1 MEGISILQAR
11 EIKAQ
16 LKSLIQEASSV
27 DSHLAK
33 RLDEVNKWIKHLKPG
48 TLTTKKFVILF
59 LIQLIQDSKTF
70 LNLKSIEKEIERESY
85 YKKMPPTE
93 QYWYQELFPKWLKE
107 KDPKFYIWKQKL
119 MSGEF
124 TQEDREIIK
133 AIANQIKLNQGRVL
147 QRYIVD
153 LSMATDIIV
162 SGSQE
167 KPLCIQ
173 LTSLSKKFA
182 KDKVEKWQGTLVFW
196 EIHRGLF
203 LSYNPGKQNFKNE
216 LVKTI
221 LDNSDNLQKGNYLK
235 RSL

>member
-1 MEGISILQAR
+1 MQAK

-16 LKSLIQEASSV
+16 LKSLIQGASLV
-27 DSHLAK
+27 DSDLAK

-48 TLTTKKFVILF
+48 TLTAKKFVMLF
-59 LIQLIQDSKTF
+59 LRQLIKDSQIF
-70 LNLKSIEKEIERESY
+70 LIIKSIPKEIERESY
-85 YKKMPPTE
+85 YQKMTPTE
-93 QYWYQELFPKWLKE
+93 QYWYKELFPKWLQE

-119 MSGEF
+119 MSGKF
-124 TQEDREIIK
+124 TQEDREIIQ
-133 AIANQIKLNQGRVL
+133 AIANQIKLNQGTVL

-182 KDKVEKWQGTLVFW
+182 KDKVEKWQHTLVFW
-196 EIHRGLF
+196 EIDRGLF
-203 LSYNPGKQNFKNE
+203 LSYNPGKKYFKNE

-235 RSL
+235 CSL

>member
-27 DSHLAK
+27 DLDLAK

-48 TLTTKKFVILF
+48 TLTTKKFVMLF
-59 LIQLIQDSKTF
+59 LKQLIQDSQIF
-70 LNLKSIEKEIERESY
+70 LILKSISKEIERKSY
-85 YKKMPPTE
+85 YQKMTSTE
-93 QYWYQELFPKWLKE
+93 QYWYKELFPKWLQE
-107 KDPKFYIWKQKL
+107 KDPKFYIWKKKL
-119 MSGEF
+119 MSGKF
-124 TQEDREIIK
+124 TQKDREIIK
-133 AIANQIKLNQGRVL
+133 AIANQIELNQGTVL
-147 QRYIVD
+147 QRYIID

-182 KDKVEKWQGTLVFW
+182 KDKAEKWQDTLVFW
-196 EIHRGLF
+196 EIDKGLF
-203 LSYNPGKQNFKNE
+203 LSYNPGKHNFQNK
-216 LVKTI
+216 LV
-221 LDNSDNLQKGNYLK
+221 
-235 RSL
+235 

>member
-1 MEGISILQAR
+1 MEGISILQAK

-27 DSHLAK
+27 DSDFAK
-33 RLDEVNKWIKHLKPG
+33 RLNEVNQWIKHLKPG
-48 TLTTKKFVILF
+48 TLTAKKFVMLF
-59 LIQLIQDSKTF
+59 LKQLIQDSKIF
-70 LNLKSIEKEIERESY
+70 LILKSIPKEIEREFY
-85 YKKMPPTE
+85 YQKMTPTE
-93 QYWYQELFPKWLKE
+93 QYWHKELFPKWLQE

-119 MSGEF
+119 MSGKF
-124 TQEDREIIK
+124 TQEDREIIQ
-133 AIANQIKLNQGRVL
+133 AIANQIELNQGTAL

-182 KDKVEKWQGTLVFW
+182 KDKAEEWQDTLVFW
-196 EIHRGLF
+196 EIDRGLF
-203 LSYNPGKQNFKNE
+203 LSYNPGRKYFQNE

-235 RSL
+235 CNL